1 MVCRGSI
8 NFKGF
13 PVRVVA
19 IVLSF
24 LLLLPANAF
33 ACEYPRGPVFNL
45 LAEWTKTC
53 GHPLCGKIHI
63 AEPSRLKESAKACD
77 EPGWMSMREDIRA
90 TIVAGGAVLFG
101 EVHDNP
107 LHHDLRSRMGMSNYA
122 SVVMEQISTDKSE
135 ALDTFWRE
143 TSKNYQDGDIDKLK
157 SLVDWQSGG
166 WSKYNYDPLFLAILK
181 GAQPIFAGDAP
192 LETVKALAKSG
203 ESGIA
208 AEDKTR
214 LALDKPLGE
223 KLDAA
228 SLSEIETAHCNAMP
242 KEALGG
248 MAFAQRYR
256 DATLADGVLTAISKR
271 GSTLLIAGNGH
282 VRKDRGVVWYLGQR
296 KPDLKTL
303 SIQLIEV
310 EEGKTEPGAYSPVD
324 PAGNAAADYVIFT
337 PRAER
342 TDPCEAMKAKKPE

>member
-1 MVCRGSI
+1 MVLKGGLV
-8 NFKGF
+8 NKGF
-13 PVRVVA
+13 PVRVIY

-24 LLLLPANAF
+24 LFLQPVNAV
-33 ACEYPRGPVFNL
+33 ACEYPRGPVFKL
-45 LAEWTKTC
+45 LEEWTKSC

-63 AEPSRLKESAKACD
+63 AEPSRLKESAKGCD
-77 EPGWMSMREDIRA
+77 APGWISMREDIRT

-101 EVHDNP
+101 EVHDNA
-107 LHHDLRSRMGMSNYA
+107 LHHELRSRLGMSNFA
-122 SVVMEQISTDKSE
+122 SVVMEQMPNDKS
-135 ALDTFWRE
+135 AILDTFWRE
-143 TSKNYQDGDIDKLK
+143 TAKNYKDGDIDKLK
-157 SLVDWQSGG
+157 TAVDWANGG

-192 LETVKALAKSG
+192 RETIKTIAKGG
-203 ESGIA
+203 EAAVS

-228 SLSEIETAHCNAMP
+228 ALSEIELAHCNALP

-248 MAFAQRYR
+248 MAYAQRYR
-256 DATLADGVLTAISKR
+256 DATLSDGVITAISKR

-282 VRKDRGVVWYLGQR
+282 VRKDRGVAWYLGQR
-296 KPDLKTL
+296 KPGLKTL

-310 EEGKTEPGAYSPVD
+310 EEGKTDAAAYVPLD
-324 PAGNAAADYVIFT
+324 PDGKPAADYVIFT
-337 PRAER
+337 PKAER
-342 TDPCEAMKAKKPE
+342 ADPCEAMKAKKPE

>member
-1 MVCRGSI
+1 MVLKDGI
-8 NFKGF
+8 FNKGF
-13 PVRVVA
+13 PVRVA
-19 IVLSF
+19 TIVLSF
-24 LLLLPANAF
+24 LLLLPASAF

-63 AEPSRLKESAKACD
+63 AEPGRLKESAKACD
-77 EPGWMSMREDIRA
+77 APGWISMREDIRA
-90 TIVAGGAVLFG
+90 TIVGGGAVLFG

-107 LHHDLRSRMGMSNYA
+107 LHHDLRSRMGMSNFS
-122 SVVMEQISTDKSE
+122 SVVMEQITIDKSE

-143 TSKNYQDGDIDKLK
+143 TSKKYKDGDVDKLK
-157 SLVDWQSGG
+157 TAIDWHNGG

-192 LETVKALAKSG
+192 LETVKAVAKSG
-203 ESGIA
+203 ESA
-208 AEDKTR
+208 VSAEDKSR

-228 SLSEIETAHCNAMP
+228 SLSEIETAHCNALP
-242 KEALGG
+242 KDALGG

-271 GSTLLIAGNGH
+271 GSTLLIAGNNH
-282 VRKDRGVVWYLGQR
+282 VRKDRGVAWYLGQR

-310 EEGKTEPGAYSPVD
+310 EEGKND
-324 PAGNAAADYVIFT
+324 PAAYVPQDPDGKAIADYVIFT
-337 PRAER
+337 PRATR
-342 TDPCEAMKAKKPE
+342 NDPCEAMKAKKPE

>member
-1 MVCRGSI
+1 MR
-8 NFKGF
+8 
-13 PVRVVA
+13 A
-19 IVLSF
+19 LTLVLSF
-24 LLLLPANAF
+24 LILLPANAI
-33 ACEYPRGPVFNL
+33 ACEYPKGPVFKL
-45 LAEWTKTC
+45 LEEWTKTC

-77 EPGWMSMREDIRA
+77 APGWMSMREDIRA

-107 LHHDLRSRMGMSNYA
+107 LHHDLRSRLGMSNFA
-122 SVVMEQISTDKSE
+122 SVVMEQITTDKSE

-143 TSKNYQDGDIDKLK
+143 TSKNYKDGDIDKLK
-157 SLVDWQSGG
+157 TLVGWQNGG

-181 GAQPIFAGDAP
+181 PGQPIFAGDAP
-192 LETVKALAKSG
+192 LEIVKAVAKSG
-203 ESGIA
+203 ESA
-208 AEDKTR
+208 VSAEDKTR
-214 LALDKPLGE
+214 LALDKPLGD
-223 KLDAA
+223 KLEAA
-228 SLSEIETAHCNAMP
+228 SLSEIEAAHCNAMP

-282 VRKDRGVVWYLGQR
+282 VRKDRGVAWYLGQR

-310 EEGKTEPGAYSPVD
+310 EEGKTDASAYAPQNPD
-324 PAGNAAADYVIFT
+324 GKPAADYVIFT

-342 TDPCEAMKAKKPE
+342 ADPCEAMKAKKPE

>member
-1 MVCRGSI
+1 VVLKGRI
-8 NFKGF
+8 FNKGF
-13 PVRVVA
+13 PVRAVT

-24 LLLLPANAF
+24 LVLLPSSVF

-77 EPGWMSMREDIRA
+77 APGWMSMREDIRA
-90 TIVAGGAVLFG
+90 TLVAGGAVMFG

-107 LHHDLRSRMGMSNYA
+107 LHHDLRSRMGMSNFA
-122 SVVMEQISTDKSE
+122 SVVMEQMTTDKS
-135 ALDTFWRE
+135 AILDTFWRE
-143 TSKNYQDGDIDKLK
+143 TSKNYKDGDLDKLK
-157 SLVDWQSGG
+157 TATDWQNGG

-192 LETVKALAKSG
+192 LETVKAVAKSG
-203 ESGIA
+203 ESA
-208 AEDKTR
+208 VSAEDKTR

-256 DATLADGVLTAISKR
+256 DATLADGVITAISKR
-271 GSTLLIAGNGH
+271 GSTLLLAGNNH
-282 VRKDRGVVWYLGQR
+282 VRKDRGAAWYLGQR
-296 KPDLKTL
+296 KPGLKTL
-303 SIQLIEV
+303 SIMLVEV
-310 EEGKTEPGAYSPVD
+310 EEGKTEAGAYSPVD
-324 PAGNAAADYVIFT
+324 TDGKPAADYVIFT
-337 PRAER
+337 PRAAR

>member
-1 MVCRGSI
+1 MVFKGGI
-8 NFKGF
+8 FNKGF
-13 PVRVVA
+13 PVRVVTIILA
-19 IVLSF
+19 F
-24 LLLLPANAF
+24 LTLLPANAF
-33 ACEYPRGPVFNL
+33 ACEYPKGPVFKL
-45 LAEWTKTC
+45 LDEWTKSC

-77 EPGWMSMREDIRA
+77 APGWMSMREDIRA

-107 LHHDLRSRMGMSNYA
+107 LHHDLRSRLGMSNFA
-122 SVVMEQISTDKSE
+122 SVVMEQITTDKAE

-143 TSKNYQDGDIDKLK
+143 TSKNYKDGDVDKLK
-157 SLVDWQSGG
+157 TLVGWQNGG

-192 LETVKALAKSG
+192 LETIKALAKSG
-203 ESGIA
+203 DSGVT

-214 LALDKPLGE
+214 LALDKPLGD

-242 KEALGG
+242 REALGG

-282 VRKDRGVVWYLGQR
+282 VRKDRGVAWYLSQR
-296 KPDLKTL
+296 KPELKTL
-303 SIQLIEV
+303 SVLLVEV
-310 EEGKTEPGAYSPVD
+310 EEGKTDAAAYVPQD
-324 PAGNAAADYVIFT
+324 PDGKPAADYVIFT
-337 PRAER
+337 PKAQRA
-342 TDPCEAMKAKKPE
+342 DPCAAMKAK